1 MDESHAG
8 GPGERGQRRKRFSLM
23 GKVWR
28 PSRLDQAWRRV
39 KRNRGAAGVDRL
51 STERFELEAEK
62 YLQELSKDLRTGDYR
77 PQAVRRVYIPKG
89 EGKYRPLGIPTVKAG
104 LLFLISFLDVILL

>member
-1 MDESHAG
+1 MLAALENGVKG
-8 GPGERGQRRKRFSLM
+8 GKWFSLM
-23 GKVWR
+23 DKVWR
-28 PSRLDQAWRRV
+28 PSTLDQAWRRV

-62 YLQELSKDLRTGDYR
+62 CLQELSKDLRTGHYR

-89 EGKYRPLGIPTVKAG
+89 EGNYRPLGIPTVKDRIVQMA
-104 LLFLISFLDVILL
+104 LKLVLEPTR